1 MRIVFHEAG
10 FRELLTS
17 APVKALVK
25 EHAEAI
31 AERANA
37 VPSTTSPAAPEPYY
51 EVEDGTTDRAR
62 YRVAT
67 AQGEQLKRNV
77 RHEAKTQALQKSI

>member
-1 MRIVFHEAG
+1 MRIQFHEAG

-17 APVKALVK
+17 GPVKALVEK
-25 EHAEAI
+25 EADKI
-31 AERANA
+31 AEKANA
-37 VPSTTSPAAPEPYY
+37 VASTTDPAAEDPYY
-51 EVEDGTTDRAR
+51 EVQDGTTDRAR

-67 AQGEQLKRNV
+67 AQGPQLKRNV